1 MYYST
6 MRTFLVDC
14 YTSNVEQ
21 SKKIDSF
28 LALLDKSGV
37 CDLLKDVI
45 KKDDIS
51 KGGRPIYNPY
61 NMLAVIIYNFAFNK
75 STLRD
80 IEDKCRNDLRCIY
93 ILQGENPSYKSI
105 GNFINDYILP
115 NREKIFSLITKAIFD
130 ECKLEMDNMYLDG
143 SKFEANANK
152 YKFVWKPTTF
162 HNKLS
167 DKIRELLKGYNIE
180 TGLPAQGIIESQII
194 ANKIN
199 ELNDILKNYNLD
211 LKENKAHNN
220 NYKLLVQYLE
230 KSLEYEEKER
240 ICGPNR
246 NSYYKTDNDATAMC
260 LKEDYYSGLGS
271 NMHAGYN
278 AQISVINGLITTYL
292 VTQSRTDI
300 NDFTPL
306 LDIHYKFYGSY
317 PKKLCA
323 DSGYG
328 SLTNYKY
335 LDEHEIENFVKYFTW
350 QGNVSGKNPSQYHLN
365 DDETITCLNG
375 NIGHKIKVSWHHKK
389 ANSTFYKVEGCNK
402 CQFNLYCKRFMK
414 EKNENYKI
422 FEVTIEL
429 QKYIQQAETNLLSIA
444 GIEMRVNRSSQ
455 VEGAFGVIKQDIQYE
470 RFRRRSLDKVS
481 TEFML
486 VCLGYNIRKLFKHFD
501 GNAKFDYWKAP
512 DNIKPETFKK
522 PSAKRLS
529 KKASK
534 VKRKS
539 VNEEAK
545 SNYKYTNEKGC
556 EKT

>member
-1 MYYST
+1 

-37 CDLLKDVI
+37 CNLLKDVI

-80 IEDKCRNDLRCIY
+80 IEDKCRNDLRCLY

-501 GNAKFDYWKAP
+501 GNAKFDCWKAP

-556 EKT
+556 KT

>member
-1 MYYST
+1 MYYNI

-21 SKKIDSF
+21 SKKIDCF

-37 CDLLKDVI
+37 CDLLKDVM
-45 KKDDIS
+45 KNDDIN
-51 KGGRPIYNPY
+51 KGGRPTYNPY

-130 ECKLEMDNMYLDG
+130 ECKLEMNNMYLDG

-167 DKIRELLKGYNIE
+167 DKIRKLLKEYNIE
-180 TGLPAQGIIESQII
+180 TGLPSKGIIESKII

-199 ELNDILKNYNLD
+199 ELSDILKNYDLD
-211 LKENKAHNN
+211 LKENKIHND

-278 AQISVINGLITTYL
+278 TQIGVINGLITAYL

-335 LDEHEIENFVKYFTW
+335 LDKHKIDNFVKYFSW
-350 QGNVSGKNPSQYHLN
+350 QGNVSGKNPSQYYLN
-365 DDETITCLNG
+365 DDETITCLNS
-375 NIGHKIKVSWHHKK
+375 NIGHKIQLSWHHKK

-414 EKNENYKI
+414 DKNENYKI

-429 QKYIQQAETNLLSIA
+429 QKYIQQAEANLLSIA

-512 DNIKPETFKK
+512 DDIKPEMFKK

-534 VKRKS
+534 VKQKS
-539 VNEEAK
+539 VNDEAK
-545 SNYKYTNEKGC
+545 SKYKYAN
-556 EKT
+556 

>member
-556 EKT
+556 KT

>member
-1 MYYST
+1 

-21 SKKIDSF
+21 SKKIDCF

-37 CDLLKDVI
+37 CDLLKDVM
-45 KKDDIS
+45 KNDDIN
-51 KGGRPIYNPY
+51 KGGRPTYNPY

-130 ECKLEMDNMYLDG
+130 ECKLEMNNMYLDG

-167 DKIRELLKGYNIE
+167 DKIRKLLKEYNIE
-180 TGLPAQGIIESQII
+180 TGLPSKGIIESKII

-199 ELNDILKNYNLD
+199 ELSDILKNYDLD
-211 LKENKAHNN
+211 LKENKIHNN

-278 AQISVINGLITTYL
+278 TQIGVINGLITAYL

-335 LDEHEIENFVKYFTW
+335 LDKHKIDNFVKYFSW
-350 QGNVSGKNPSQYHLN
+350 QGNVSGKNPSQYYLN
-365 DDETITCLNG
+365 DDETITCLNS
-375 NIGHKIKVSWHHKK
+375 NIGHKIQLSWHHKK

-414 EKNENYKI
+414 DKNENYKI

-429 QKYIQQAETNLLSIA
+429 QKYIQQAEANLLSIA

-512 DNIKPETFKK
+512 DDIKPEMFKK

-529 KKASK
+529 KKVSK
-534 VKRKS
+534 VKQKS
-539 VNEEAK
+539 VNDEAK
-545 SNYKYTNEKGC
+545 SKYKYAN
-556 EKT
+556 

>member
-1 MYYST
+1 

-556 EKT
+556 KT

>member
-1 MYYST
+1 

-21 SKKIDSF
+21 SKKIDCF

-37 CDLLKDVI
+37 CDLLKDVM
-45 KKDDIS
+45 KNDDIN
-51 KGGRPIYNPY
+51 KGGRPTYNPY

-130 ECKLEMDNMYLDG
+130 ECKLEMNNMYLDG

-167 DKIRELLKGYNIE
+167 DKIRKLLKEYNIE
-180 TGLPAQGIIESQII
+180 TGLPSKGIIESKII

-199 ELNDILKNYNLD
+199 ELSDILKNYDLD
-211 LKENKAHNN
+211 LKENKIHNN

-278 AQISVINGLITTYL
+278 TQIGVINGLITAYL

-335 LDEHEIENFVKYFTW
+335 LDKHKIDNFVKYFSW
-350 QGNVSGKNPSQYHLN
+350 QGNVSGKNPSQYYLN
-365 DDETITCLNG
+365 DDETITCLNS
-375 NIGHKIKVSWHHKK
+375 NIGHKIQLSWHHKK

-414 EKNENYKI
+414 DKNENYKI

-429 QKYIQQAETNLLSIA
+429 QKYIQQAEANLLSIA

-512 DNIKPETFKK
+512 DDIKPEMFKK

-534 VKRKS
+534 VKQKS
-539 VNEEAK
+539 VNDEAK
-545 SNYKYTNEKGC
+545 SKYKYAK
-556 EKT
+556 

>member
-115 NREKIFSLITKAIFD
+115 NREKNFSLITKAIFD

-556 EKT
+556 KT

>member
-1 MYYST
+1 

-278 AQISVINGLITTYL
+278 AQISVINGLITAYL

-300 NDFTPL
+300 NDLTPL

-429 QKYIQQAETNLLSIA
+429 QKCIQQAETNLLSIA

-545 SNYKYTNEKGC
+545 NNYKYTNEKSC
-556 EKT
+556 KT

>member
-1 MYYST
+1 

-21 SKKIDSF
+21 SKKIDCF

-37 CDLLKDVI
+37 CDLLKDVM
-45 KKDDIS
+45 KNDDIN
-51 KGGRPIYNPY
+51 KGGRPTYNPY

-130 ECKLEMDNMYLDG
+130 ECKLEMNNMYLDG
-143 SKFEANANK
+143 LKFEANANK

-167 DKIRELLKGYNIE
+167 DKIRKLLKEYNIE
-180 TGLPAQGIIESQII
+180 TGLPSKGIIESKII

-199 ELNDILKNYNLD
+199 ELSDILKNYDLD
-211 LKENKAHNN
+211 LKENKIHNN

-278 AQISVINGLITTYL
+278 TQIGVINGLITAYL

-335 LDEHEIENFVKYFTW
+335 LDKHKIDNFVKYFSW
-350 QGNVSGKNPSQYHLN
+350 QGNVSGKNPSQYYLN
-365 DDETITCLNG
+365 DDETITCLNS
-375 NIGHKIKVSWHHKK
+375 NIGHKIQLSWHHKK

-414 EKNENYKI
+414 DKNENYKI

-429 QKYIQQAETNLLSIA
+429 QKYIQQAEANLLSIA

-512 DNIKPETFKK
+512 DDIKPEMFKK

-534 VKRKS
+534 VKQKS
-539 VNEEAK
+539 VNDEAK
-545 SNYKYTNEKGC
+545 SKYKYAN
-556 EKT
+556 

>member
-1 MYYST
+1 
-6 MRTFLVDC
+6 
-14 YTSNVEQ
+14 
-21 SKKIDSF
+21 
-28 LALLDKSGV
+28 
-37 CDLLKDVI
+37 
-45 KKDDIS
+45 
-51 KGGRPIYNPY
+51 
-61 NMLAVIIYNFAFNK
+61 
-75 STLRD
+75 
-80 IEDKCRNDLRCIY
+80 
-93 ILQGENPSYKSI
+93 
-105 GNFINDYILP
+105 
-115 NREKIFSLITKAIFD
+115 
-130 ECKLEMDNMYLDG
+130 MDNMYLDG

-167 DKIRELLKGYNIE
+167 DKIRKLLKEYNIE
-180 TGLPAQGIIESQII
+180 TGLPTKGIIESKII

-211 LKENKAHNN
+211 LKENKVHNN

-278 AQISVINGLITTYL
+278 TQIGVINGLITAYL

-335 LDEHEIENFVKYFTW
+335 LDKHKIDNFVKYFSW
-350 QGNVSGKNPSQYHLN
+350 QGNVSGKNPSQYYLN
-365 DDETITCLNG
+365 DDETITCLNS
-375 NIGHKIKVSWHHKK
+375 NIGHKIQLSWHHKK

-414 EKNENYKI
+414 DKNENYKI

-429 QKYIQQAETNLLSIA
+429 QKYIQQAEANLLSIA

-512 DNIKPETFKK
+512 DDIKPEMFKK

-534 VKRKS
+534 VKQKS
-539 VNEEAK
+539 VNDEAK
-545 SNYKYTNEKGC
+545 SKYKYAN
-556 EKT
+556 